1 MTMINSNLSWRA
13 NCRDRFLYMSFI
25 PWGRF
30 FDEATESFWPIFKT
44 MYWNQ
49 NMVELN
55 EHQCTTFALF
65 INTSIK
71 YCTLFLESIQ
81 AEESVSL
88 VIVLS

>member
-1 MTMINSNLSWRA
+1 MINSNLSWGA
-13 NCRDRFLYMSFI
+13 NCHDGFLYVSFI

-30 FDEATESFWPIFKT
+30 FDEATESFWRSYKT
-44 MYWNQ
+44 MQWNQ

-55 EHQCTTFALF
+55 EHHCTTFVLF
-65 INTSIK
+65 INTNMK

-81 AEESVSL
+81 EEEFLAL